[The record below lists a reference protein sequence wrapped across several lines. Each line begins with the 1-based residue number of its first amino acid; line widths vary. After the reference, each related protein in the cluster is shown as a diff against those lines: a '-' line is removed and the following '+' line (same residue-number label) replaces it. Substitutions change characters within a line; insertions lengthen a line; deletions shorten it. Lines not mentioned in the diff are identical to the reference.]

1 MRPLNSPQLGSL
13 VVSFFEDYLPTQRGM
28 SIHTLRS
35 YRDAI
40 VLWLQFASR
49 DSGRRLESL
58 RIADLTVER
67 IERFLEHLQAERHNG
82 IATRNARLAALRTF
96 SRHIAA
102 KHPEQLGTVQSILNI
117 PFKRGAKQ
125 MPIDY
130 PESGDIRALLE
141 HIDRRTPAGQRDY
154 ALFTL
159 MCNTG
164 ARVQEVLNLRIRDVR
179 LDPPE
184 QIRLHGKGDKIRM
197 CPLWQQTA
205 KLLRDLI
212 HAQPPDGLDLATAPL
227 FRNRNGRPL
236 TRFGVRYLLRK
247 HLPNYRSVTSG
258 RRIHPHALR
267 HATAVHMLKDGI
279 DFGTIS
285 QILGHAS
292 IVTTMRYARAD
303 LDLKRQALSQIF
315 PDFLGPPLAGRIRW
329 HGTELTRW
337 LRRL

>member
-1 MRPLNSPQLGSL
+1 MKALSSRDLGRL
-13 VVSFFEDYLPTQRGM
+13 VVSFFEDYLPAQRGM
-28 SIHTLRS
+28 STHTLRS
-35 YRDAI
+35 YRDAL
-40 VLWLQFASR
+40 VLWLRFASR
-49 DSGRRLESL
+49 DAGRRLESL
-58 RIADLTVER
+58 RVADFTAER
-67 IERFLEHLQAERHNG
+67 IERFLEHLEAERHNG
-82 IATRNARLAALRTF
+82 IATRNARLAALHTF
-96 SRHIAA
+96 ARHLGANL
-102 KHPEQLGTVQSILNI
+102 PEQLGSVQSILNI

-125 MPIDY
+125 LPIEY
-130 PESGDIRALLE
+130 PESGDIRGLLE

-164 ARVQEVLNLRIRDVR
+164 ARVQEVLNVRIRDLR
-179 LDPPE
+179 LEPPE
-184 QIRLHGKGDKIRM
+184 QVRLHGKGEKIRL
-197 CPLWQQTA
+197 CPLWPQSA

-212 HAQPPDGLDLATAPL
+212 RTQPPDATDLADALL

-247 HLPNYRSVTSG
+247 HLPDYRSATSG

-292 IVTTMRYARAD
+292 VTTTMRYARAD

-315 PDFLGPPLAGRIRW
+315 PDFLGPPLAGRVRW

>member
-1 MRPLNSPQLGSL
+1 MRSLSSPQLGRI

-28 SIHTLRS
+28 SIHTLHS

-40 VLWLQFASR
+40 VLWLQFAAR
-49 DSGRRLESL
+49 DAGCRLESL

-67 IERFLEHLQAERHNG
+67 IERFLEHLQVERHNG
-82 IATRNARLAALRTF
+82 ITTRNARLAALHTF
-96 SRHIAA
+96 VRHVAA

-130 PESGDIRALLE
+130 PDSGDIRALLE
-141 HIDRRTPAGQRDY
+141 HINRRTPAGQRDY

-184 QIRLHGKGDKIRM
+184 QVRLHGKGDKIRL
-197 CPLWQQTA
+197 CPLWPQTA

-212 HAQPPDGLDLATAPL
+212 HAQPPDGPDLAGAPL

-285 QILGHAS
+285 QILRHAS
-292 IVTTMRYARAD
+292 VVTTMRYARAD

-315 PDFLGPPLAGRIRW
+315 PDFLGPPVAGRIRW